1 MGVVT
6 KTKLALNNPELR
18 VENKISTEKK
28 NNSEKYNDTT

>member
-6 KTKLALNNPELR
+6 KTKLALNKPEVR

-28 NNSEKYNDTT
+28 KQFRKIQ

>member
-6 KTKLALNNPELR
+6 KTKLALNKPEFEVR

-28 NNSEKYNDTT
+28 K